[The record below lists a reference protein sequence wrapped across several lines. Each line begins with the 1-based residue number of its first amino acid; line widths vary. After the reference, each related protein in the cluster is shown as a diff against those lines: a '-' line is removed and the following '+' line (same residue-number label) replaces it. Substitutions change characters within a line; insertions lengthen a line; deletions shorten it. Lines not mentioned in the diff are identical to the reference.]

1 MFTEDVIE
9 KMIIDS
15 LVKNGW
21 EYIPAE
27 ELPRNYTDVMVEPMV
42 RDALIRL
49 NPEIAA
55 NPSYADE
62 VIICY
67 DADEAGQKATAR
79 AIEILRD
86 AGLVIRVL
94 TVPDGKDPDE
104 FIRKNGERGQAAFK
118 NLIESSGNDVEYR
131 LTKLKG
137 IHDFTRPD
145 SKAAYMKEALKIIA
159 GLDSVVEQDIYC
171 SRLAEELNVRKDAID
186 EDLNRFKASRRKEVY
201 KKEYKKM

>member
-27 ELPRNYTDVMVEPMV
+27 KLPRNYTDVMVEPMV

-62 VIICY
+62 VIIKLRPLFMQAKA
-67 DADEAGQKATAR
+67 AD
-79 AIEILRD
+79 
-86 AGLVIRVL
+86 LVTIN
-94 TVPDGKDPDE
+94 E
-104 FIRKNGERGQAAFK
+104 EFK
-118 NLIESSGNDVEYR
+118 NQIFEKNSFPFGENHSFIPISYLISIFPRAQTLKPSSSTE
-131 LTKLKG
+131 
-137 IHDFTRPD
+137 RP
-145 SKAAYMKEALKIIA
+145 SILPS
-159 GLDSVVEQDIYC
+159 LRSP
-171 SRLAEELNVRKDAID
+171 L
-186 EDLNRFKASRRKEVY
+186 
-201 KKEYKKM
+201 

>member
-27 ELPRNYTDVMVEPMV
+27 NLPRNYMDVMVEPMV

-62 VIICY
+62 VIIKLRPLFTQ
-67 DADEAGQKATAR
+67 APNPNRSKHLAR
-79 AIEILRD
+79 IL
-86 AGLVIRVL
+86 
-94 TVPDGKDPDE
+94 
-104 FIRKNGERGQAAFK
+104 GEKFPSLSYK
-118 NLIESSGNDVEYR
+118 I
-131 LTKLKG
+131 
-137 IHDFTRPD
+137 PD
-145 SKAAYMKEALKIIA
+145 SKSCNNILLREATLSPSA
-159 GLDSVVEQDIYC
+159 VEVSNITSSLRIEFLSQ
-171 SRLAEELNVRKDAID
+171 
-186 EDLNRFKASRRKEVY
+186 
-201 KKEYKKM
+201 